1 MKIYLHDQLPFIRD
15 LDHFMFIILD
25 FAELPF
31 KMEHRRVLRFYSRV
45 LRVRRWILRVR
56 RRILRFYNTFR
67 HYDTT
72 VFIAVKKY
80 ILRQKH
86 LHQLLLLGSQ
96 IRTADHATPLGNIVQ
111 ILFYPASRAK
121 HTKIRNGFCIHVYTS
136 ESSLCSTSSTYSD
149 LNTSLI

>member
-1 MKIYLHDQLPFIRD
+1 MKIHLHDQLPFIRD

-31 KMEHRRVLRFYSRV
+31 KMEHRRILRFYS
-45 LRVRRWILRVR
+45 WILRFR
-56 RRILRFYNTFR
+56 RRSLRFYNTFR
-67 HYDTT
+67 HYDMT

-86 LHQLLLLGSQ
+86 LHQLLLLGRQ
-96 IRTADHATPLGNIVQ
+96 IRTADHAPPLGNIVQ
-111 ILFYPASRAK
+111 ILFYPANRAK
-121 HTKIRNGFCIHVYTS
+121 YTKIRNGSCLHAYTS

>member
-15 LDHFMFIILD
+15 LDHFMFIILY

-31 KMEHRRVLRFYSRV
+31 KMEHRRVLRFHSRV
-45 LRVRRWILRVR
+45 LRFR

-86 LHQLLLLGSQ
+86 LHQLLLLDSQ
-96 IRTADHATPLGNIVQ
+96 IRTADHAPPLGNIVQ

-121 HTKIRNGFCIHVYTS
+121 HTKIRNGFCLHAYTS